1 MFWLGTNMIEIIL
14 GLGMVVIGFFTFF
27 AIGCVIIKVLFK
39 IADKIFGF

>member
-1 MFWLGTNMIEIIL
+1 MFEIIL

-27 AIGCVIIKVLFK
+27 AIGCVLLKVMFK